1 MIILRAAPHSQNDV
15 GRWPTHL
22 HDRRVSLPSPGP
34 TAAPYRESGTPHTA
48 NGAAP
53 RRGCAR
59 DIRRCKSTPHIST
72 PYFTCEAG
80 DESVY
85 VSVRSRSAVDMIRPT
100 RVITADH
107 VAYIFLEL
115 LSDIFAC
122 FSLTLCT
129 FGDTEDHFFV
139 SVLIFE
145 KPSSSFL
152 KDVYGHVIQ
161 GWLYLLE
168 DSFVGILA
176 L

>member
-1 MIILRAAPHSQNDV
+1 MSIDV
-15 GRWPTHL
+15 WERKSSPPTHL

-85 VSVRSRSAVDMIRPT
+85 VSVRSRSAVDMISISNP
-100 RVITADH
+100 
-107 VAYIFLEL
+107 L
-115 LSDIFAC
+115 
-122 FSLTLCT
+122 
-129 FGDTEDHFFV
+129 GN
-139 SVLIFE
+139 
-145 KPSSSFL
+145 
-152 KDVYGHVIQ
+152 
-161 GWLYLLE
+161 
-168 DSFVGILA
+168 
-176 L
+176 